1 MADKDEKFEDN
12 VPGKYY
18 VDTSC
23 IACDACSVAAPDNFK
38 LSEELEHAFVANN
51 PPHRKKKKN
60 VKRPLKVALSKPLA
74 VMGTNK
80 ASRNQQIILKLL
92 KEHYQSSRCVLSYKT
107 PYQLLVATI
116 LSAQCTD
123 QRVNQV
129 TPALFKK
136 YPDAQKMSQAHLKEI
151 ETLIRSTGFYKN
163 KAKHILATSQ
173 EVVRQYKGQVP
184 CTMEEL
190 SRLPGVGR
198 KTANV
203 VLGNAFGIPGI
214 VVDTHV
220 TRLSNRLGLA
230 SGLNAVKLEKD
241 LERVVCR
248 EDWIDF
254 SHWMI
259 WHGRK
264 LCKARKPLCGDCFLQ
279 HVCTFLT

>member
-1 MADKDEKFEDN
+1 
-12 VPGKYY
+12 
-18 VDTSC
+18 
-23 IACDACSVAAPDNFK
+23 
-38 LSEELEHAFVANN
+38 
-51 PPHRKKKKN
+51 
-60 VKRPLKVALSKPLA
+60 
-74 VMGTNK
+74 MGTNK

-92 KEHYQSSRCVLSYKT
+92 KEHYQSSRCALSYKT

-279 HVCTFLT
+279 HVCTFSHLK